1 MLIECMGSSSDGNGY
16 ALIVN
21 DGILLMEC
29 GVPSKEML
37 QTIDYKTSKVVG
49 CLLSHGHGDHAGHI
63 KGYMKYGIDV
73 YCSDEVSSDIQTI
86 YGEKTKYMQRMRRYC
101 IGNFKVIAFGV
112 PHNRTECDGFL
123 IEHEEFG
130 KLLFITDAEY
140 CPYDFSKIE
149 INHALIECNYS
160 KDYLVKDLE
169 NYGHVLSGHMELETC
184 KRLIQTINSPTLRS
198 VGLLHL
204 SLQNGNPERFRE
216 EVAELVDCDVDVWG
230 AEKGTERE
238 LRLEPF

>member
-1 MLIECMGSSSDGNGY
+1 MLIKCMGSSSDGNGY

-49 CLLSHGHGDHAGHI
+49 CLLSHGHRDHAGYI

-86 YGEKTKYMQRMRRYC
+86 YGEKTKSMQRMRRYC

-112 PHNRTECDGFL
+112 PHNETECDGFL